1 MGSPMEEFGEN
12 CYIGVT
18 IAPYC
23 SGSNSEI
30 SSLNSRRGQ
39 TSRLACLGKD
49 IQS

>member
-1 MGSPMEEFGEN
+1 MGSPMEEFGKN

-30 SSLNSRRGQ
+30 SSLTQEGDKHPVW
-39 TSRLACLGKD
+39 LASGRISKV
-49 IQS
+49 